1 MRGEKMKKVGRE
13 ETQTQAL
20 GSAEPPLP
28 PAASSGLAPAPAAP
42 PRLALGAF
50 VTCGTYL
57 GLRSHPLGTASSGRA
72 PGLPALG
79 GVVVLPH
86 SQTPQLFSL
95 HRGDPQVDTSISP
108 HAFSPVPRHLP
119 DFPDR
124 DNPTLEQKGPWRSAA
139 SPSPHFTDED
149 GDGQADHTGRQCP
162 AGLSVLRSPDPRSSH
177 FLYLPRP
184 SFSLSPL
191 SLAPSIPSFLPH
203 IPRGGKGVGEPGQE
217 SDGR

>member
-139 SPSPHFTDED
+139 SPSPHFTGED
-149 GDGQADHTGRQCP
+149 GDGQADHTGRQCR
-162 AGLSVLRSPDPRSSH
+162 AGLSVLLSPDPRSSRC
-177 FLYLPRP
+177 LYLPRP